1 MRDFK
6 VQKPN
11 SKFNSDPAEIII
23 QSGTSITKEDEPLI
37 GDDIHYTTIGDIPN
51 IGKNST
57 VNILG
62 KIEGFAALK
71 SLPDRDLQLREVY
84 ISGGG
89 SKVKVTLYGPQAL
102 PEPEVG
108 TVLQVLEGKTK
119 EFPFGSGDIFVNTT
133 PRSKISL
140 NPDLAPELLAQVE
153 LGNSN
158 PVAVAQQNHPIS
170 ATIFEIKASLEKR
183 FLLCAD
189 IRAVSKNNAVYLG
202 CANVDCRRKVTTVGS
217 HINCPKCG
225 LIFNTTVQYS
235 VSAKLTDASD
245 DDGIWVKLFSK
256 HGIQLLGMRPAE
268 FAKLLPMEQGRQLD
282 TLHNKAI
289 RAIVLKEVG
298 AYTNY
303 RILSIQ

>member
-1 MRDFK
+1 M
-6 VQKPN
+6 
-11 SKFNSDPAEIII
+11 
-23 QSGTSITKEDEPLI
+23 
-37 GDDIHYTTIGDIPN
+37 
-51 IGKNST
+51 
-57 VNILG
+57 
-62 KIEGFAALK
+62 
-71 SLPDRDLQLREVY
+71 
-84 ISGGG
+84 
-89 SKVKVTLYGPQAL
+89 KVTLYGPQAL

-140 NPDLAPELLAQVE
+140 NPDLAPDLLAQVE

-225 LIFNTTVQYS
+225 LIFNTTVQHS